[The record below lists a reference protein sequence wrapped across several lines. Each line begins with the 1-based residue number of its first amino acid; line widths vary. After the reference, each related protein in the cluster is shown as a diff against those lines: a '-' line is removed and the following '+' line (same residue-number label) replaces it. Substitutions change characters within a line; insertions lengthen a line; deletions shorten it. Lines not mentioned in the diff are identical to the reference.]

1 LRNGFRPRTVQTAEG
16 ELEVEIPQVREAAET
31 FASKLFPRT
40 PKLLRTEPLKA
51 LVIGAFVR
59 GLSMRDVESLCE
71 QGLGDHAIVS
81 PDEDAKA
88 LEVALELACRA
99 HRGQRYPSPEREP
112 YVLHLLR
119 VMLAVDGFRVQA
131 AAVLHDVLEDT
142 GVTVGEL
149 GAAGLPI
156 DVVNAVVTLTQRPG
170 QSYPRYIEQV
180 ARDAIA
186 REVKLA
192 DLADNLANNKRL
204 PNAPDVV
211 ARIERYEHA
220 IRRLKEVSETSSK

>member
-1 LRNGFRPRTVQTAEG
+1 MSGGRSVTATPLAVCRRVLRPGRGVPLTIAVRAQPPVRPERTSFRAQSG
-16 ELEVEIPQVREAAET
+16 CAARI
-31 FASKLFPRT
+31 ASPSGSYRVFD
-40 PKLLRTEPLKA
+40 A
-51 LVIGAFVR
+51 
-59 GLSMRDVESLCE
+59 S
-71 QGLGDHAIVS
+71 GLGDHAIVS

-142 GVTVGEL
+142 EVTVGEL

-211 ARIERYEHA
+211 ARIERYEQA